1 MVMTGVR
8 GWTAAL
14 VALHIGITAGAAEAQ
29 APSQEVEVRRNVV
42 YATHDG
48 VALSGDYY
56 VPKGPGTYPVVV
68 GVHGGGW
75 QGGSRGAYRHWGPYF
90 ASHGIALFAID
101 YRLSKPGQ
109 PTFPQ
114 AVHDVRAAM
123 QFVKHNA
130 ATLNADPARTAFMG
144 DSAGA
149 HLSSLV
155 ALGGDSPTFA
165 SGYPADPYASVSTG
179 ARAVVAAYGVYDLVS
194 HWEHDQIH
202 RPRDQILEKFLG
214 KAPLDDR
221 RVYFDASPTSYATRA
236 PDRPAFLLVHGT
248 ADDVAD
254 PAQSELF
261 MKALKQAGITARKI
275 AVTDAPHFFMSDP
288 HDDPS
293 SPVHHVAPQVLR
305 FLQGR
310 LAPPE

>member
-1 MVMTGVR
+1 MNGIRVL
-8 GWTAAL
+8 TAAL
-14 VALHIGITAGAAEAQ
+14 AALQLGAGISLAQ
-29 APSQEVEVRRNVV
+29 TQPQNIDIRRTVV

-56 VPKGPGTYPVVV
+56 VPQAPGRYPVVV
-68 GVHGGGW
+68 AVHGGGW
-75 QGGSRGAYRHWGPYF
+75 QVGSRTAYRYWGPYL
-90 ASHGIALFAID
+90 AGHGIAVFAID

-130 ATLNADPARTAFMG
+130 ADLKVDPERTAFMG

-149 HLSSLV
+149 HLTSLV
-155 ALGGDSPTFA
+155 ALAGDAPLFA
-165 SGYPADPYASVSTG
+165 KGYPNDPYASVSTR
-179 ARAVVAAYGVYDLVS
+179 AKAVVATYGVYDLVA
-194 HWEHDQIH
+194 HWHHDQIT
-202 RPRDQILEKFLG
+202 RPRDQIVEKFLG
-214 KAPLDDR
+214 KAPMDDR
-221 RVYFDASPTSYATRA
+221 RIYFDASPLSHATRG
-236 PDRPAFLLVHGT
+236 PDRPGFLLVWGT
-248 ADDVAD
+248 GDDVAD
-254 PAQSELF
+254 PSQSELF
-261 MKALKQAGITARKI
+261 MTALKQAGIMSRKI

-288 HDDPS
+288 LDDPS

>member
-1 MVMTGVR
+1 MSRIRVLIAVF
-8 GWTAAL
+8 AAI
-14 VALHIGITAGAAEAQ
+14 HIGGAVSAAQ
-29 APSQEVEVRRNVV
+29 APSPTVEVRRNVV

-56 VPKGPGTYPVVV
+56 VPQAAGRYPVVV
-68 GVHGGGW
+68 AVHGGGW
-75 QGGSRGAYRHWGPYF
+75 QGGSRASHRFWGPYL
-90 ASHGIALFAID
+90 AGRGIALFAID

-130 ATLNADPARTAFMG
+130 ADLKIDPERTAFMG

-149 HLSSLV
+149 HLTSLV
-155 ALGGDSPTFA
+155 ALAGDTPLFA
-165 SGYPADPYASVSTG
+165 KGYPADPYASMSTSVK
-179 ARAVVAAYGVYDLVS
+179 AVVAAYGVYDLVA
-194 HWEHDQIH
+194 HWHHDQIT
-202 RPRDQILEKFLG
+202 RPRDQIVEKFLG
-214 KAPLDDR
+214 KAPMDDR
-221 RVYFDASPTSYATRA
+221 RVYFDASPVSYATIA
-236 PDRPAFLLVHGT
+236 PNRPGFLLVWGT
-248 ADDVAD
+248 GDDVAD
-254 PAQSELF
+254 PTQSELF
-261 MKALKQAGITARKI
+261 MTALKQAGIMARRI
-275 AVTDAPHFFMSDP
+275 AIPDAPHFFMSDP
-288 HDDPS
+288 LDDPS